1 MNQGRTYKSF
11 IDLTDKAL
19 LFFTLNFDMLNWH
32 HSIKR
37 SDSIMRKTWILM
49 VLSILTI
56 GVLVAC
62 GDNNNNDDNADNN
75 NQENNYEENSNDE
88 NGNQDNADNN
98 NNNEGND
105 NENNAGDNGDN
116 AEANGDLGFEEDMPE
131 ADLEG
136 IPDIVAEIN
145 GEEITK
151 DDFESIYEQQ
161 FQQQA
166 MQAQMSG
173 QSMDDI
179 DQNDLKEQIAE
190 AMVNQELLTQEA
202 NEKFSEVTDEDID
215 ETIND
220 LVEQNGMESKDDLLE
235 AFEEQGIDEEEL
247 MSEVETQVKIDKLIA
262 DITKDIE
269 ITEDET
275 KEAYETIKSQQ
286 EQADSEEEF
295 PEFEDIKPDLEE
307 QLKEQ
312 KSSEETE
319 SFVEKLREDA
329 EVTINL

>member
-1 MNQGRTYKSF
+1 MIYKDRIIKNF
-11 IDLTDKAL
+11 IVLGDKAW
-19 LFFTLNFDMLNWH
+19 LFCTLRFYILGSH
-32 HSIKR
+32 HTIR
-37 SDSIMRKTWILM
+37 RRYYMMRKTWILM
-49 VLSILTI
+49 ALSILTI
-56 GVLVAC
+56 GMLVEC
-62 GDNNNNDDNADNN
+62 GDNNNNNDNADNN
-75 NQENNYEENSNDE
+75 NQENNSEENGNDE
-88 NGNQDNADNN
+88 NGNQDNANNN
-98 NNNEGND
+98 NNNEEND
-105 NENNAGDNGDN
+105 NEDNAGDN
-116 AEANGDLGFEEDMPE
+116 AAANGDLGLEEDMPE

-247 MSEVETQVKIDKLIA
+247 MSEVETQVKVDKLIA